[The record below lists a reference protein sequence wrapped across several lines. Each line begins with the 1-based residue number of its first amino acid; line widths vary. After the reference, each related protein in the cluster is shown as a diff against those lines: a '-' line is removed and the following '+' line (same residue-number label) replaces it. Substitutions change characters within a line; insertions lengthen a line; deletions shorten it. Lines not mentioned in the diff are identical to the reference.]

1 MTSFRGV
8 SRATLTAQLADAIR
22 TDIIEGRLAPG
33 QRLRAIEL
41 TERYNVSATPLREAL
56 QRLAAQNLI
65 EIDPRIGARVTP
77 VSPAHLHDT
86 YWMRQLL
93 ETRAL
98 ERSIGRGDEDWERQV
113 RLRFEEFRLAV
124 ESADDDDDDDGPSG
138 WSHAHRAFHEALLAA
153 CDSPWLLSLLSVL
166 NDHAERYR
174 VLSPRAGSRDPI
186 KEHQEIFERA
196 VARDTD
202 QAVEF
207 LGRHLD
213 RTVESIERWAAVNDH
228 RRD

>member
-1 MTSFRGV
+1 
-8 SRATLTAQLADAIR
+8 
-22 TDIIEGRLAPG
+22 
-33 QRLRAIEL
+33 
-41 TERYNVSATPLREAL
+41 
-56 QRLAAQNLI
+56 
-65 EIDPRIGARVTP
+65 

-98 ERSIGRGDEDWERQV
+98 ERSIGRGDEDWEGQV

-124 ESADDDDDDDGPSG
+124 ELAAAADDDGPSH

-153 CDSPWLLSLLSVL
+153 CDSPWLLSLLSML
-166 NDHAERYR
+166 NDHTERYR
-174 VLSPRAGSRDPI
+174 VLSARTGSRDPI

-202 QAVEF
+202 QAVDF
-207 LGRHLD
+207 LSRHLD
-213 RTVESIERWAAVNDH
+213 RTVESIERWAAVSD